1 MSTNCEC
8 TTTPKLVFSCSGAA
22 DVGELA
28 DRVARQLNREGTA
41 KMYCL
46 TGIGAGIQ
54 NITDY
59 TKSASAILAIDG
71 CPVDCTKKLLEKA
84 GFKDF
89 AFMRITDLGYTK
101 GKTEITDEIISAVAC
116 QASNLVKENVH
127 AK

>member
-8 TTTPKLVFSCSGAA
+8 TTTPKLVFSCCGAA
-22 DVGELA
+22 DVGDLA

-54 NITDY
+54 NIIDY
-59 TKSASAILAIDG
+59 SKTASSILAIDG

-84 GFKDF
+84 GINDF
-89 AFMRITDLGYTK
+89 AFLRITDLGYTK
-101 GKTEITDEIISAVAC
+101 GKTDITDEIVSAVTC
-116 QASNLVKENVH
+116 QASNLIKENVH

>member
-8 TTTPKLVFSCSGAA
+8 TTTPKLVFSCCGAA
-22 DVGELA
+22 DVGELS

-54 NITDY
+54 SFTDY
-59 TKSASAILAIDG
+59 SKTASTILAIDG

-84 GFKDF
+84 GFIDF
-89 AFMRITDLGYTK
+89 AFLRITDLGYTK
-101 GKTEITDEIISAVAC
+101 GKTEISEDIVNAVSF
-116 QASNLVKENVH
+116 QAGNLIKENVH
-127 AK
+127 GH